1 MLKRSLT
8 YLFILPLLSLLNGK
22 ILYAASTDPIIN
34 AMDTGANYINI
45 AGTAQEEVA
54 SYATNYMSGK
64 IGQLGDINGVAKAAK
79 RAEKAKKKAEKL
91 KKMKEKADKLKAKAE
106 KVKSKIDDAK
116 DWAGDKI
123 DKAQNFKD
131 DVKGKIDDAKSEYDK
146 AKSEVD
152 KAKSEIDKAK
162 AEVDNAKAMVD
173 EAKMTVNEAKET
185 ASALSQTA
193 KAAGEAAQNKV
204 SSAVDRAPF
213 NTKSSGD
220 IVTVSAPDINN
231 YEASP
236 VESTVSQPVAF
247 DSTESA
253 EFVRPTAGVIDNM
266 DVDDNTSLNTEQVLP
281 RIQKAVQPKADALV
295 GKVKRISE
303 IAEAAT
309 DDEELAETIDSL
321 PVLSEAAM
329 PELSADAV
337 KSRALEL
344 KQSNLGAAE
353 TEPLL
358 KSDKSL
364 KRQLWEVENRVV
376 SAGNAE
382 NAAAV
387 SKKLKDSEVI
397 SNKVSDSISRRR
409 IFSKTAKT
417 INREIS
423 NE

>member
-8 YLFILPLLSLLNGK
+8 YLFILPLLSLLNGE

-45 AGTAQEEVA
+45 AGTAQEQVA
-54 SYATNYMSGK
+54 SYATDYMSGK
-64 IGQLGDINGVAKAAK
+64 IGELGDVNGVSKAAK

-106 KVKSKIDDAK
+106 KVKGKIDDAK

-162 AEVDNAKAMVD
+162 AEYDNAKAMVD
-173 EAKMTVNEAKET
+173 EAKTTVNEAKET

-220 IVTVSAPDINN
+220 IVTVSAPKVDN
-231 YEASP
+231 YDVSP
-236 VESTVSQPVAF
+236 AAPTISQPMAV
-247 DSTESA
+247 D
-253 EFVRPTAGVIDNM
+253 TAGIAELAQPSYAVDNM
-266 DVDDNTSLNTEQVLP
+266 GAAVNAGINAEATLP
-281 RIQKAVQPKADALV
+281 IVQDAVQPAADTLV

-303 IAEAAT
+303 IAETAT
-309 DDEELAETIDSL
+309 DEQELAETVDAL
-321 PVLSEAAM
+321 PILSEATI
-329 PELSADAV
+329 PELTADAV

-344 KQSNLGAAE
+344 KQSNLSAAE
-353 TEPLL
+353 AEPVL
-358 KSDKSL
+358 KTDKSL
-364 KRQLWEVENRVV
+364 KRQLWEVERRVV
-376 SAGNAE
+376 TTGKAE
-382 NAAAV
+382 NAAVV

-397 SNKVSDSISRRR
+397 SNKVSDSVSRRR
-409 IFSKTAKT
+409 VFGKTTKT
-417 INREIS
+417 VTKEIS